1 MTTTPN
7 PRPPVPHN
15 PRPPQHGELR
25 QALQRIDEEFPM
37 TQKPVEKGV
46 VHFAPKREMTDI
58 GRLASDTIRKVGEET
73 AASVEALGDE
83 VKKKML
89 QLAPDFR
96 DMSDEDQRLRE
107 SVEVQAKSTL
117 EMLSNVSHVIRD
129 NAETR
134 ARLVAEMTEICRRVE
149 TTCKSVSR
157 EFTHGPEQ

>member
-7 PRPPVPHN
+7 PRPPVPQN
-15 PRPPQHGELR
+15 PRASGELR

-37 TQKPVEKGV
+37 PPPKPAEKSI
-46 VHFAPKREMTDI
+46 VHFAPKREVTDI

-73 AASVEALGDE
+73 AALVEALGDE

-89 QLAPDFR
+89 QLASDFR

-107 SVEVQAKSTL
+107 SVEAQAKSTL
-117 EMLSNVSHVIRD
+117 EMLGNVSHVIRD

-149 TTCKSVSR
+149 TTCKAVSR
-157 EFTHGPEQ
+157 EFHGEQQ

>member
-1 MTTTPN
+1 MTNTPN

-15 PRPPQHGELR
+15 PRPTGELR

-37 TQKPVEKGV
+37 PQKTVEKGV

-89 QLAPDFR
+89 SLAQDFR

-107 SVEVQAKSTL
+107 SVEAQAKSTL
-117 EMLSNVSHVIRD
+117 DMLSSVSHVIRD

-157 EFTHGPEQ
+157 EFTHGPEPQN

>member
-7 PRPPVPHN
+7 PRPPVPQN
-15 PRPPQHGELR
+15 PRPTGELR

-37 TQKPVEKGV
+37 TSKPVEKSV
-46 VHFAPKREMTDI
+46 VHFAPKRDVTDI

-89 QLAPDFR
+89 QLASDFR
-96 DMSDEDQRLRE
+96 AMSNEDQKLRE
-107 SVEVQAKSTL
+107 TVETQAKSTL
-117 EMLSNVSHVIRD
+117 DMLDNVSHVIRD

-149 TTCKSVSR
+149 TTCKAVSR
-157 EFTHGPEQ
+157 EFHGEHQS